1 MDRLI
6 YTAMTGAN
14 AAASRQAVLSNNL
27 ANVSTNGF
35 RAQLATYRA
44 VPLRGEGATT
54 RVFAVESTAGHS
66 DKPGPAMRTDRSMD
80 AMAMGNSWFGVQG
93 LDGTEAYTRN
103 GHFEVSQDGTLTTG
117 NGLPVLS
124 SDGGPIAVPA
134 GAVLSIGND
143 GSISAKVG
151 NQPANN
157 IGRLKLVTPNNPDD
171 PLKRSDDGLFRTISG
186 DAVDNDATA
195 RVQVGVLE
203 GSNVNIIE
211 AMVGM
216 IQTARQFETQMRLLQ
231 TAESNDRSAGQLL
244 GLQG

>member
-44 VPLRGEGATT
+44 VPLLGEGATT
-54 RVFAVESTAGHS
+54 RVFALEATAGFS
-66 DKPGPAMRTDRSMD
+66 NAPGPAMRTDRSLD
-80 AMAMGNSWFGVQG
+80 VMARGEAWFAVQG

-103 GHFEVSQDGTLTTG
+103 GHLEVAPDGIITTG
-117 NGLPVLS
+117 NGRQVLS
-124 SDGGPIAVPA
+124 SDGAPITAPA
-134 GAVLSIGND
+134 GAELSIGAN

-151 NQPANN
+151 GQPPTE
-157 IGRLKLVTPNNPDD
+157 IGRLKLATATPED
-171 PLKRSDDGLFRTISG
+171 PLKRSDDGLFRTLSG
-186 DAVDNDATA
+186 DPLANDDTA
-195 RVQVGVLE
+195 RGQVGALE
-203 GSNVNIIE
+203 GSNVNPIE
-211 AMVGM
+211 SMVGM
-216 IQTARQFETQMRLLQ
+216 IQTARQFEAQMRLMQ

-244 GLQG
+244 SMQG